1 MKVDKLDKF
10 KLITY
15 QNIDIDERNVVT
27 LLYQPLIGS
36 AAFSL
41 YLTLWSLI
49 DRSRLKTPK
58 YHHAKLF
65 DLIKISPKEFITNRK
80 KLEAIG
86 LLVVYQNEDLL
97 LYELKAPLSAEE
109 FIKDGSL
116 GAYLF
121 SEIGKANFDEIVS
134 LFKISSVEKSGF
146 KNITT
151 TFDEIFESIPE
162 PLQTD
167 DSYLN
172 RSKSKIMINHQFD
185 FEIFF
190 EGLSKNFVDH
200 RKITSRVKN
209 KISRLSYVYNLD
221 EFTMQKVF
229 MDAVKKD
236 KTVDLDLLSKRAGY
250 WFNFEKKTTKVKLQ
264 EKGQQAKTVEGE
276 HLSSAESIEL
286 CKTSSPL
293 DILTEQFGNKPAAVE
308 LRIIEKLL
316 ENIELSSELFNFL
329 IVYVVTTTNEFPSY
343 NYFEKIAVDWQRKGF
358 KTIEDATQYLKSR
371 QKYQANRNFKQ
382 KNLLPKDIES
392 DWLDEYIKNF

>member
-15 QNIDIDERNVVT
+15 QNIDLDERNVVT

-36 AAFSL
+36 DAFSL

-58 YHHAKLF
+58 YHHTKLF
-65 DLIKISPKEFITNRK
+65 DLIDISPKDFISIRK

-86 LLVVYQNEDLL
+86 LVVVYQNDDLL

-121 SEIGKANFDEIVS
+121 SQIGKANFDEIIS
-134 LFKISSVEKSGF
+134 LFKISSIEKTGF
-146 KNITT
+146 KNITS
-151 TFDEIFESIPE
+151 TFDEVFESIPSPVE
-162 PLQTD
+162 ANETFI
-167 DSYLN
+167 N
-172 RSKSKIMINHQFD
+172 RSKSKITIKHNFD
-185 FEIFF
+185 FDIFF

-200 RKITSRVKN
+200 RKITNRVKE

-229 MDAVKKD
+229 MDAVDKD
-236 KTVDLDLLSKRAGY
+236 KGVNLDLLSKRAGY
-250 WFNFEKKTTKVKLQ
+250 WFRFEKKTNNIQLK
-264 EKGQQAKTVEGE
+264 EKGN
-276 HLSSAESIEL
+276 ESK
-286 CKTSSPL
+286 KTSSNDDVISMCKTASPL
-293 DILTEQFGNKPAAVE
+293 DLLENLFGTKPAAVE
-308 LRIIEKLL
+308 LKLIEQLL
-316 ENIELSSELFNFL
+316 ENTELSSELVNFL
-329 IVYVVTTTNEFPSY
+329 IVFVIGNTDGFPSY
-343 NYFEKIAVDWQRKGF
+343 NYFEKVAVDWQRRGF
-358 KTIEDATQYLKSR
+358 KTIEETVVYIK
-371 QKYQANRNFKQ
+371 KRNGRKIARNTKQ

-392 DWLDEYIKNF
+392 DWLDNYIKNL

>member
-36 AAFSL
+36 DAFSL
-41 YLTLWSLI
+41 YLTLWALI

-58 YHHAKLF
+58 YHHSKLF
-65 DLIKISPKEFITNRK
+65 DLIKISPSSFLKNRK

-121 SEIGKANFDEIVS
+121 SEIGKANFDEIIS
-134 LFKISSVEKSGF
+134 LFKINSVEKSGF

-167 DSYLN
+167 DSFIN
-172 RSKSKIMINHQFD
+172 RSKSKITINNDFNFD
-185 FEIFF
+185 IFF

-200 RKITSRVKN
+200 RKITSRVKE

-229 MDAVKKD
+229 MDAVGKD
-236 KTVDLDLLSKRAGY
+236 KTVNLDLLSKRAGY
-250 WFNFEKKTTKVKLQ
+250 WFNFEKKTDKVKLQ
-264 EKGQQAKTVEGE
+264 EKGKPKKEVESE
-276 HLSSAESIEL
+276 HLSNEESVEL
-286 CKTSSPL
+286 CKTSNPL
-293 DILTEQFGNKPAAVE
+293 DILSELFGSKPAAVE
-308 LRIIEKLL
+308 LKIIERLL
-316 ENIELSSELFNFL
+316 ENSELTSELINFL
-329 IVYVVTTTNEFPSY
+329 IVYVVTNTDGFPSY
-343 NYFEKIAVDWQRKGF
+343 NYFEKIAVDWHRRGF
-358 KTIEDATQYLKSR
+358 TTIEETSKYIKSR
-371 QKYQANRNFKQ
+371 GKRQTNRNVRQ

>member
-1 MKVDKLDKF
+1 MKVNKLDKF

-15 QNIDIDERNVVT
+15 QNIDVDERNVVT
-27 LLYQPLIGS
+27 LLYQPLIGCG
-36 AAFSL
+36 AFSL

-49 DRSRLKTPK
+49 DRSRLKTPE
-58 YHHAKLF
+58 YHHSKLF
-65 DLIKISPKEFITNRK
+65 DLIEISPTAFMSIRK

-121 SEIGKANFDEIVS
+121 SQIGKANFDEIVN
-134 LFKISSVEKSGF
+134 LFRISSIEKAGF
-146 KNITT
+146 KNITS
-151 TFDEIFESIPE
+151 TFDEVFESLVE
-162 PLQTD
+162 PIETN
-167 DSYLN
+167 DSFIN
-172 RSKSKIMINHQFD
+172 RSKSTLTINHDFD

-200 RKITSRVKN
+200 RKITSRVKE

-229 MDAVKKD
+229 MDAVGKD
-236 KTVDLDLLSKRAGY
+236 KAVNLDLLSKRAGY
-250 WFNFEKKTTKVKLQ
+250 WFRFENKTDNLKLK
-264 EKGQQAKTVEGE
+264 EKGKKAKTVESTDLTGTE
-276 HLSSAESIEL
+276 IITM
-286 CKTSSPL
+286 CKSSSPL
-293 DILTEQFGNKPAAVE
+293 DILEKLFDTKAAAVE
-308 LRIIEKLL
+308 LRIIEQLL
-316 ENIELSSELFNFL
+316 ENTKLSSELVNFL
-329 IVYVVTTTNEFPSY
+329 IAFVVANTDSFPSY

-358 KTIEDATQYLKSR
+358 KTIEETVEYIKT
-371 QKYQANRNFKQ
+371 RNKRKVSGNTRQ

-392 DWLDEYIKNF
+392 DWLDDYIKNF